1 MITLIFIGLIGGL
14 ITGVSPCILP
24 MLPILFFAGGA
35 GTTTPQPTDAGAGA
49 TSPVRTPVLVGAN
62 PGGGGSPSGGPTETP
77 AQGPHGPEK
86 PRRPVIGGR
95 PLKIILGL
103 IVSFTVFTLA
113 GSVILSA
120 LGLPQT
126 FLRWAGVIVLA
137 AVGVGLMFPKVEE
150 LLQRPFNRLP
160 KIQGKLHGNPFIFGL
175 GLGTLYVPC
184 AGPVLAAITVAGA
197 TGKVGAGT
205 VGLTVAFATGA
216 AIPLLVFATA
226 GDRIRDRVAAYR
238 SRAKTF
244 RIVGGTSMVILAVAL
259 AFGATDAIQRAVP
272 DYTSGLQT
280 TIEKSDAV
288 KGVLSN
294 LSDDGNSELSKC
306 TPGAMRLQSCGTA
319 PDITGITKWLNTPAG
334 TGVKLES
341 LRGHPVLIDFWAYSC
356 INCQRS
362 LPHVVAWDRAYRAA
376 GLRVIGIHAPEFAFE
391 KSAGNVAGAAK
402 KMGITYPVAL
412 DNSLSTWTNY
422 RNSYWPAEY
431 LIDATGTVRNIKFGE
446 GDYAATETMIRRLL
460 ADADP
465 TVVLPAA
472 SHLPDTRPATAGTT
486 PETYFAY
493 SRSTNYQGEKP
504 LIPAKA
510 AEFTLPAAQQQDT
523 YSLGGTWTIGTQYV
537 EAVKDSRLRLAY
549 RAKNVYL
556 VLGGTGT
563 LQIDVPGQAS
573 RTIAITGAPTLYPIL
588 TQARQQTGQVTVT
601 GSSGIRLYTAT
612 FG

>member
-35 GTTTPQPTDAGAGA
+35 GTAASQKKAAETGAA
-49 TSPVRTPVLVGAN
+49 SPVRSPVLVGVGAES
-62 PGGGGSPSGGPTETP
+62 GSEAPLETLASGP
-77 AQGPHGPEK
+77 QLPEK
-86 PRRPVIGGR
+86 PRRRPVIAGR

-113 GSVILSA
+113 GSLILNA

-150 LLQRPFNRLP
+150 LLQRPFNRVP

-205 VGLTVAFATGA
+205 VALTVAFATGA

-244 RIVGGTSMVILAVAL
+244 RIVGGTSMVVLAVAL

-280 TIEKSDAV
+280 SIAKSDAA
-288 KGVLSN
+288 KGVLTN
-294 LSDDGNSELSKC
+294 LSDAENSELSKC
-306 TPGAMRLQSCGTA
+306 IPGAMQLQSCGTA

-334 TGVKLES
+334 AAVKLES

-362 LPHVVAWDRAYRAA
+362 IPHVLAWDQAYRAA

-391 KSAGNVAGAAK
+391 KSASNVAGAAK

-446 GDYAATETMIRRLL
+446 GDYDATETMIRQLL
-460 ADADP
+460 TDADP
-465 TVVLPAA
+465 AVVLPAA
-472 SHLPDTRPATAGTT
+472 SHLPDTRPTVAGIT

-493 SRSTNYQGEKP
+493 SRSTNYQGEKSLSP
-504 LIPAKA
+504 VTA
-510 AEFTLPAAQQQDT
+510 APFTLPATQQQDT
-523 YSLGGTWTIGTQYV
+523 YSLGGRWTVSTQYI
-537 EAVKDSRLRLAY
+537 EAVKDSRLRLSY
-549 RAKNVYL
+549 LAKNVYM

-563 LQIDVPGQAS
+563 LQIDARGQAT
-573 RTIAITGAPTLYPIL
+573 RTVTVTGAPTLYPIL
-588 TQARQQTGQVTVT
+588 TNAQQQTGQVTVT
-601 GSSGIRLYTAT
+601 AGAGVQLYTAT

>member
-1 MITLIFIGLIGGL
+1 MITLISIGLVGGL

-35 GTTTPQPTDAGAGA
+35 GTADDEAK
-49 TSPVRTPVLVGAN
+49 
-62 PGGGGSPSGGPTETP
+62 
-77 AQGPHGPEK
+77 K
-86 PRRPVIGGR
+86 PKQR

-103 IVSFTVFTLA
+103 IASFTVFTLA

-137 AVGVGLMFPKVEE
+137 AVGIGLLFPKVEE
-150 LLQRPFNRLP
+150 LLQRPFNRMP
-160 KIQGKLHGNPFIFGL
+160 KIQGKMHGNPFIFGL
-175 GLGTLYVPC
+175 TLGTLYVPC

-197 TGKVGAGT
+197 TGSVGAET
-205 VGLTVAFATGA
+205 VALTLAFATGA

-226 GDRIRDRVAAYR
+226 GDRIRDRLAAYR
-238 SRAKTF
+238 SRAATF
-244 RIVGGTSMVILAVAL
+244 RIVGGTSMVVLAVAL
-259 AFGATDAIQRAVP
+259 ALGATDALQRAVP
-272 DYTSGLQT
+272 DYTGNLQN
-280 TIEKSDAV
+280 TIAESDAV
-288 KGVLSN
+288 KGVLSG
-294 LSDDGNSELSKC
+294 LSDAGNSELSQC
-306 TPGAMRLQSCGTA
+306 TPGATQLESCGTA

-334 TGVKLES
+334 SGVKLES

-362 LPHVVAWDRAYRAA
+362 LPHVVAWDKAYREA

-422 RNSYWPAEY
+422 RNRYWPAEY
-431 LIDATGTVRNIKFGE
+431 LIDASGTVRNIKFGE
-446 GDYAATETMIRRLL
+446 GDYGATETMIRQLL
-460 ADADP
+460 TAANP
-465 TVVLPAA
+465 GVSLPAA
-472 SHLPDTRPATAGTT
+472 SNLPDTRPTTADIT

-493 SRSTNYQGEKP
+493 SRSTNYQGEKSLTP
-504 LIPAKA
+504 VTA
-510 AEFTLPAAQQQDT
+510 APFTLPATQNQDT
-523 YSLGGTWTIGTQYV
+523 YSLGGTWTISTQYV
-537 EAVKDSRLRLAY
+537 EAVRDSRLRLAY
-549 RAKNVYL
+549 RAKNVYM

-563 LQIDVPGQAS
+563 LRIDVPGQAT
-573 RTIAITGAPTLYPIL
+573 RTVEVTGAPTLYPIL
-588 TQARQQTGQVTVT
+588 ANAQQQAGQVTVT
-601 GSSGIRLYTAT
+601 AGEGVRLYTAT